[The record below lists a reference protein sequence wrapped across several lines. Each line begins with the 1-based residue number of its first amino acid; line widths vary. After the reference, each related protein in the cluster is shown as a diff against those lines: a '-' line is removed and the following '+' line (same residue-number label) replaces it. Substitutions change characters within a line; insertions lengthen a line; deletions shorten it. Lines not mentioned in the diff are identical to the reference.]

1 MCMTEDLQWMFHKII
16 INLKSQTKFN
26 TSVYHKDNLVFS
38 RYLGILQQGFADQLV
53 RKICIH
59 HESIILRS
67 QKFYAVSVCHKS
79 NKESFGVLACCILEF
94 LNKVCRCNWGKRCT
108 SLKAA
113 ADAFIRSLSS
123 SNIYAVLCVTK
134 TIKNHSVFF
143 STYLGIIESRVL
155 QIDWWERCES

>member
-1 MCMTEDLQWMFHKII
+1 MSSHIQLRTKFFLAQVWLECLKEHFLQSSIGEKDVHDRRLTRMFHKII

-38 RYLGILQQGFADQLV
+38 RYLGILQQGFADRLV

-67 QKFYAVSVCHKS
+67 QKIYAVSVCHKS

-94 LNKVCRCNWGKRCT
+94 LNKVCRCIWGK
-108 SLKAA
+108 
-113 ADAFIRSLSS
+113 DA
-123 SNIYAVLCVTK
+123 
-134 TIKNHSVFF
+134 HH
-143 STYLGIIESRVL
+143 
-155 QIDWWERCES
+155 